1 MTTSQAARRRAAR
14 WCPWLDGGVRCDGC
28 GAPVRAGDG
37 PTHAYID
44 SAPGCWERYCSLEEW
59 KGRLTGEGSIGI
71 VQDLV
76 DSFAVQHATSADRR
90 NVQSVAVHLMS
101 LCSGLERGATG
112 RQRRA
117 RTGLW
122 VGRDYPVL
130 EPRPA
135 GYPITISDVAAAPAA
150 TRPSTIERLAQTS
163 WSAWAAHHDTVRSW
177 LDDLG

>member
-1 MTTSQAARRRAAR
+1 MI
-14 WCPWLDGGVRCDGC
+14 DVRCVGC
-28 GAPVRAGDG
+28 GAMVPGGEG
-37 PTHAYID
+37 PIHPYMW
-44 SAPGCWERYCSLEEW
+44 SAAGCWERYCSLEEW
-59 KGRLTGEGSIGI
+59 KGRLSGEESIGI

-76 DSFAVQHATSADRR
+76 DSFAVQHATNTDRR

-112 RQRRA
+112 RQRRV
-117 RTGLW
+117 RIGRW

-130 EPRPA
+130 DPRPA

-150 TRPSTIERLAQTS
+150 VRPATIERLAQTS
-163 WSAWAAHHDTVRSW
+163 WAAWSAHHDTVRAW